1 MAVSGPVEPR
11 LSGMLFLT
19 DRDVDVLPLI
29 AVGLGDKEIG
39 TILSLSP
46 MTVSTYVR
54 SLLRKLGAANR
65 AELVAHAFT
74 AGVLVAAA
82 EGQPP
87 VWSGVRSLG
96 RQW

>member
-1 MAVSGPVEPR
+1 MTVQRPVDPR
-11 LSGMLFLT
+11 LPGIPFLT

-46 MTVSTYVR
+46 MTISTYVR
-54 SLLRKLGAANR
+54 ALLRKLGAANR

-82 EGQPP
+82 QGQPP

>member
-1 MAVSGPVEPR
+1 MTVPRPVGPRIP
-11 LSGMLFLT
+11 GMLFLT
-19 DRDVDVLPLI
+19 DRDADVLPLI
-29 AVGLGDKEIG
+29 AAGLGDKEIG
-39 TILSLSP
+39 TMLSLSP

-65 AELVAHAFT
+65 AELVAHAFA
-74 AGVLVAAA
+74 AGVLVAAV